1 MSSPLLSDYV
11 NSDVSIS
18 GDVTVHPEAVIAS
31 GVILRAAANSKI
43 VIEADACLG
52 RGTIVHACAGVV
64 TIERGAILG
73 VKVLVIGAR
82 TIGSQA
88 CIGAETTI
96 INSEIPAKTVIAA
109 GSLVGDKSRQVQAV
123 VVETESEDFWE
134 TNESTQSEELTEVE
148 SFDRAIE
155 QVVESVVAVESS
167 FESSSDP
174 TEVTIAAPQATNS
187 VIVGKL
193 YVNQLLI
200 KLFPHRQA
208 DINGLN
214 GTDLPPNK

>member
-31 GVILRAAANSKI
+31 GVILRAAANSQI

-52 RGTIVHACAGVV
+52 RGTIVHAHAGAVK
-64 TIERGAILG
+64 IECGAILG
-73 VKVLVIGAR
+73 VKVLIIGAG

-88 CIGAETTI
+88 CIGAETTM
-96 INSEIPAKTVIAA
+96 INPEIPAKTVIAA
-109 GSLVGDKSRQVQAV
+109 ASLVGDKSRQVQAM

-134 TNESTQSEELTEVE
+134 TGESDRPKQHLEVE
-148 SFDRAIE
+148 SIDRVI
-155 QVVESVVAVESS
+155 ESVVAVESS
-167 FESSSDP
+167 FESSSEP
-174 TEVTIAAPQATNS
+174 TEVTIEAPQATNS

-200 KLFPHRQA
+200 KLLPHRQA
-208 DINGLN
+208 DLNGLN
-214 GTDLPPNK
+214 STDLPPKK

>member
-18 GDVTVHPEAVIAS
+18 GDVTVHPEAVVAS
-31 GVILRAAANSKI
+31 GVILRAAANSQI

-52 RGTIVHACAGVV
+52 RGTIVHAHAGVV
-64 TIERGAILG
+64 RIERGAILG
-73 VKVLVIGAR
+73 VKVLVIGAG
-82 TIGSQA
+82 TISSQA

-96 INSEIPAKTVIAA
+96 INPEITAKTVIAA
-109 GSLVGDKSRQVQAV
+109 GSLVGDKSRQVQAT

-148 SFDRAIE
+148 SFDRVI
-155 QVVESVVAVESS
+155 ESVVAVESS
-167 FESSSDP
+167 SEP
-174 TEVTIAAPQATNS
+174 TEVTIEAPQATNS

-200 KLFPHRQA
+200 KLLPHRQV

-214 GTDLPPNK
+214 GTDLPPKK